1 MHSAQHPP
9 LAEPGRVSAPCSY
22 EAYRRTGFFGSL
34 DGLRCLSILAV
45 IWVHTGIRTDD
56 FELARNGHLGVDLFF
71 AISGFL
77 ITTLLLREKDRWGG
91 ISLGAFYIRRALRIF
106 PLYYTVVGIYAVAV
120 LTLEPDTETGRQ
132 FFANL
137 PFFLTYTSN
146 WFVPLE
152 GRVIFYF
159 AWSLAT
165 EEQFYLV
172 WPTAEKLLRG
182 WNAVWLVAGILVLRE
197 TVQYAV
203 QSGALDGGH
212 LAVKIFLSIHPAILG
227 GVVLAHMLHNPRTFE
242 RAAWVI
248 GRRAAAPV
256 VLIVLLASIELSAP
270 IDMVRALMVLLVGAV
285 AIRESN
291 GLAGVLTWRPVVHI
305 GTVSY
310 GMYLLHMLSYNAARR
325 TLEAAGFHQ
334 EWLWFPATVAVA
346 TLAATLSYRYY
357 ESWFLRQKDRFSRLA
372 PARPPAGSRA
382 PRGPAPEAGA
392 IAAGA
397 MGPLISEDS
406 RPR

>member
-1 MHSAQHPP
+1 MHSAERAPSVG
-9 LAEPGRVSAPCSY
+9 PGRIAAPCSY

-77 ITTLLLREKDRWGG
+77 ITTLLLREKDRWGS

-132 FFANL
+132 FLANL

-197 TVQYAV
+197 AVQFAV
-203 QSGALDGGH
+203 QSGGLDGDH

-227 GVVLAHMLHNPRTFE
+227 GVVLAHVLHHRRTFE
-242 RAAWVI
+242 RAAWVL
-248 GRRAAAPV
+248 GSRAAAPAALV
-256 VLIVLLASIELSAP
+256 ALLASIELSVP

-291 GLAGVLTWRPVVHI
+291 GLSRILTWRPVVHI

-310 GMYLLHMLSYNAARR
+310 GMYLLHMLSYNASRR
-325 TLEAAGFHQ
+325 ALEAAGFHQ
-334 EWLWFPATVAVA
+334 EWLWFPVTVAVA

-372 PARPPAGSRA
+372 PAQPPVGSSA
-382 PRGPAPEAGA
+382 PRRTASDAGA
-392 IAAGA
+392 IVGGTMA
-397 MGPLISEDS
+397 PLISEDS